1 VSASAAPEAPPTPTS
16 SSSPLATLLV
26 MQFAFGVAFSTF
38 LMLPKILATRFG
50 AGPGGIGLVNAM
62 FSLAGIAAVPFVGAR
77 VDRPGRARLMAGGS
91 LLMAAGTLGFVAVD
105 HVGLLAVA
113 LRAAQGA
120 AYTVVFVAGA
130 ALAADLSPPARMG
143 RTMGL
148 FGSANLITNAIAP
161 AIAEPLLDHVGASA
175 VYALATATSLIAF
188 ALALRIVEP
197 PRLATEDSDE
207 SAPLWAVLRRGRALR
222 IVSVMGL
229 TGVALGTVL
238 SFHQPMAL
246 ALGVQRLRDFFIAYT
261 AAVLFV
267 RFGLGNLVDRTG
279 PQRATVGALGLY
291 TLVVFSMRFLGAVG
305 LAPLGL
311 AFGVA
316 HGFFFPAALALSVA
330 DLPPAE
336 RGRMLALANGAMIG
350 GMALVMPLGVLAARA
365 GYPAVFTLA
374 AAGTLGAAAFL
385 ARWPIAGP
393 RALP

>member
-1 VSASAAPEAPPTPTS
+1 MPA
-16 SSSPLATLLV
+16 SPLATLLV
-26 MQFAFGVAFSTF
+26 MQLAFGVAFSTF
-38 LMLPKILATRFG
+38 LMLPKILATRLG

-105 HVGLLAVA
+105 HVGLLAIV
-113 LRAAQGA
+113 LRAAQGT
-120 AYTVVFVAGA
+120 AYTIVFVSGA

-148 FGSANLITNAIAP
+148 FGSANLVTNALAP

-175 VYALATATSLIAF
+175 VYALAAATSLIAF

-197 PRLATEDSDE
+197 PRLVPDESNE
-207 SAPLWAVLRRGRALR
+207 SAPLSAVLRRGRAQR
-222 IVSVMGL
+222 IVAVMGL
-229 TGVALGTVL
+229 TGVALGAVF
-238 SFHQPMAL
+238 SFNQPMAL
-246 ALGVQRLRDFFIAYT
+246 ALGVHRMRDFFIAYT

-267 RFGLGNLVDRTG
+267 RFGLGNLVDRVG

-291 TLVVFSMRFLGAVG
+291 TLVTFSMRFLGTSVLFG

-350 GMALVMPLGVLAARA
+350 GMALVMPLGVLAARQ

>member
-1 VSASAAPEAPPTPTS
+1 VSASASRAAPPSPS
-16 SSSPLATLLV
+16 PPSPLATLLV

-38 LMLPKILATRFG
+38 LMLPKILASRLG
-50 AGPGGIGLVNAM
+50 AGPAGIGVVNAM
-62 FSLAGIAAVPFVGAR
+62 FSLAGVAAVPFVGAR
-77 VDRPGRARLMAGGS
+77 VDRPGRPRLMAGGS

-113 LRAAQGA
+113 LRAAQGV
-120 AYTVVFVAGA
+120 AYTVVFVSGA
-130 ALAADLSPPARMG
+130 ALAADLSPPERMG
-143 RTMGL
+143 RTLGL
-148 FGSANLITNAIAP
+148 FGSANLVTNALAP
-161 AIAEPLLDHVGASA
+161 AIAEPLLDHVGAGA
-175 VYALATATSLIAF
+175 VYALAATTSLVAF
-188 ALALRIVEP
+188 ALARRLVEP
-197 PRLATEDSDE
+197 PRPPTDQSA
-207 SAPLWAVLRRGRALR
+207 APLSTVLRRGRALR
-222 IVSVMGL
+222 IVAVMGL
-229 TGVALGTVL
+229 TGVALGAVF
-238 SFHQPMAL
+238 SFNQPMAL
-246 ALGVQRLRDFFIAYT
+246 ALGVHRLRDFFIAYT

-267 RFGLGNLVDRTG
+267 RFGLGNLVDRVG

-291 TLVVFSMRFLGAVG
+291 TLVVFSMRFLGVVG

-350 GMALVMPLGVLAARA
+350 GMALVMPLGVLAAHA
-365 GYPAVFTLA
+365 GYPAVFALA

>member
-1 VSASAAPEAPPTPTS
+1 VSASAAPAAPPTPTS
-16 SSSPLATLLV
+16 SPSPLATLLV

-38 LMLPKILATRFG
+38 LMLPKILATRLG

-62 FSLAGIAAVPFVGAR
+62 FSFAGVAAVPFVGAR
-77 VDRPGRARLMAGGS
+77 VDGPGRARLMAGGS

-113 LRAAQGA
+113 LRAAQGV
-120 AYTVVFVAGA
+120 AYTIVFVSGS
-130 ALAADLSPPARMG
+130 ALAADLAPPARMG

-148 FGSANLITNAIAP
+148 FGSANLVTNAIAP
-161 AIAEPLLDHVGASA
+161 AIAEPLLDHVGAGA
-175 VYALATATSLIAF
+175 VYVFAAATSLIAF

-197 PRLATEDSDE
+197 PRPATDKSATLA
-207 SAPLWAVLRRGRALR
+207 AVLRRGRALR
-222 IVSVMGL
+222 IVAVMGL
-229 TGVALGTVL
+229 TGVALGAVF
-238 SFHQPMAL
+238 SFNQPMAL
-246 ALGVQRLRDFFIAYT
+246 ALGMRRLRDFFIAYT

-267 RFGLGNLVDRTG
+267 RFVLGNLVDRIG

-291 TLVVFSMRFLGAVG
+291 TVVVLSMRFLGGVG

-374 AAGTLGAAAFL
+374 AAGTLVAAAFL